1 MGRRLEKWHQPVENY
16 HKDWL
21 SAQET
26 QLDRREGVQIVITN
40 LLRLITSYRPDNSLR
55 RNMEV
60 MNNLPYLFGWCC
72 PSCVREV
79 PKICSTLIAF
89 FCCHNLPTWP
99 ASSHPPLFE
108 TSLNNY
114 LYSKLLICSF
124 RNNTESF
131 VRNCSTSPRKLIT
144 PGQDGG
150 KQNCKNT
157 EHDTLHQPRPGSSS
171 VLQICEIGGRT
182 VWLLDRRPDRGVS
195 RVSGILVVIMSKTL
209 LMKGLVR
216 SSATQL
222 VCCGLYEMISYQVFP
237 GSIAEPGITRCPTY
251 PTYPLTLTRYPA

>member
-1 MGRRLEKWHQPVENY
+1 MTPTSGEGR
-16 HKDWL
+16 L

-40 LLRLITSYRPDNSLR
+40 LLRLITSYRPENSLR

-144 PGQDGG
+144 FGQDGG
-150 KQNCKNT
+150 KQNCMNT
-157 EHDTLHQPRPGSSS
+157 EHDTPAQSNKFVKLVDVPFD
-171 VLQICEIGGRT
+171 CWTGGQT
-182 VWLLDRRPDRGVS
+182 EVCLGW
-195 RVSGILVVIMSKTL
+195 VV
-209 LMKGLVR
+209 
-216 SSATQL
+216 
-222 VCCGLYEMISYQVFP
+222 VFW
-237 GSIAEPGITRCPTY
+237 
-251 PTYPLTLTRYPA
+251 